1 MKISRNPT
9 RQGIRL
15 RWHLLRFAAGAAML
29 AAFWFPKHAV
39 DLVAIGLVI
48 LVGAILSKANDEDL
62 LVEVF
67 DDGDSLRFEL
77 GELHSSARMAE
88 IEKVEFTD
96 GGEGMDRVTVT
107 LAHTTPFGRAIELT
121 PQSVYVFD
129 WEVSVWFADLQRRVQ
144 EAKSNALKIAT

>member
-1 MKISRNPT
+1 MKISSNPT

-15 RWHLLRFAAGAAML
+15 RWHLLRFAAVVAVL

-77 GELHSSARMAE
+77 GDLHASARMAE
-88 IEKVEFTD
+88 IEKVEFRD

-107 LAHTTPFGRAIELT
+107 LAHTTPLGRAIELT
-121 PQSVYVFD
+121 PQPVYVFD
-129 WEVSVWFADLQRRVQ
+129 GKVSVWFADLQRRVQ